1 MKQLPDKFSV
11 YAKTLEEAKYITEKQ
26 KELCGDCSPKHRN
39 VYYRFSIYRE
49 IDKFGFSSQ
58 SYLSY
63 NIIYEITQE
72 FTFEEFKSYFE
83 EQTIPDFKIKG
94 TKLPLINESIEF
106 TVSRWNS
113 FDFEVTNMNNY
124 FWNDSRFCYSHGYT
138 VRDNITYILLE
149 RIDYEG
155 NNFFMFKEE
164 DLIRLYKKQNNI
176 EDMENKQI
184 IGYKLV
190 KPEYE
195 RAASEIVGNEVH
207 CNFRYSKEYKN
218 YIIPT
223 TNFEKTI
230 KILKE
235 AGVLDLWFEPVM
247 AETKRILTLSNGK
260 SVKITKEGVE
270 AEGKLIKIKYIENL
284 FCNTN
289 TFGDTGWTIRY
300 NSFDIGCYRNLKR
313 EDLSKIIETYSLIK

>member
-26 KELCGDCSPKHRN
+26 KELCGDSSPKHKN

-58 SYLSY
+58 SYLTY
-63 NIIYEITQE
+63 NRFYDITQE

-94 TKLPLINESIEF
+94 TKLPLINENIQF
-106 TVSRWNS
+106 TVSRWENS
-113 FDFEVTNMNNY
+113 FEITNPENC

-184 IGYKLV
+184 IGYKLSET
-190 KPEYE
+190 KFLK
-195 RAASEIVGNEVH
+195 AAVAIEGFQETGFSNIENRV
-207 CNFRYSKEYKN
+207 F
-218 YIIPT
+218 T
-223 TNFEKTI
+223 
-230 KILKE
+230 LKE
-235 AGVLDLWFEPVM
+235 HQESINRWKEADVLNSWFTPVY
-247 AETKRILTLSNGK
+247 ETKEEIISINGQFNLKIKDKRVFHNSEDITDYVKSMGEWYENIPKKFGKYDFHIDCIFLSKTGCENKGTTVSQWLK
-260 SVKITKEGVE
+260 VYN
-270 AEGKLIKIKYIENL
+270 LIK
-284 FCNTN
+284 
-289 TFGDTGWTIRY
+289 
-300 NSFDIGCYRNLKR
+300 
-313 EDLSKIIETYSLIK
+313 